1 MKVSKIFG
9 MSNIKRFV
17 QYYKPHKLLFAVD
30 MIASF
35 LVAIIGLGYPMIT
48 RMMLNNIGDGG
59 EIKLTIIL
67 GCILLVIYLLRYG
80 LRYVIQY
87 YGHVMGIR
95 MQAHMRSDLFKKIE
109 KLPYT
114 FFDEHETGKIMTRM
128 TNDLFEVAEL
138 AHHGPENIF
147 IASFTIIGA
156 IAYLSYIYW
165 PLALI
170 CLAMVPFI
178 FIVSLVF
185 RKRMRHSF
193 KESRKAQAV
202 INASIESSITGVRV
216 TKAYTNEEKELEKFE
231 IANQGFV
238 ANRKGVMK
246 AMSGYLS
253 TSQFVTDVFNI
264 VLLVAGGIFIAID
277 NKFSFP
283 DYSAF
288 IISVS
293 LFISPVNQLIGFMEQ
308 LQEGQSGFTR
318 FVEVLEQ
325 PDEIDDGQ
333 DDLSDVKGEISFNHV
348 TFKYNSSASN
358 ILDDV
363 SLDIHPGDKVALV
376 GPTGGGKTTI
386 CHLLPRFYNI
396 SDGSITIDGKNIMS
410 VSLKS
415 LRQNIG
421 IVQQDVFLFAGTIK
435 DNVTYGKLDATDE
448 EIMEAIKKANLA
460 EFVAKLPD
468 GINTE
473 IGERGVKLSGGQK
486 QRISIARVFLK
497 NPSILILDEATSA
510 LDNTTEFLI
519 QNALDELCKN
529 RTTIVVA
536 HRLSTVKNANKIF
549 VISEGRII
557 ENGSH
562 DELLSKGGIYKSLY
576 DLQFRDLNEA
586 DSVVLGESIQIG

>member
-1 MKVSKIFG
+1 
-9 MSNIKRFV
+9 MSNLKRFIS
-17 QYYKPHKLLFAVD
+17 YYKPHKLLFALD
-30 MIASF
+30 MTASF
-35 LVAIIGLGYPMIT
+35 LVAIVGLGYPIIT
-48 RMMLNNIGDGG
+48 RKMLNNIGDGG

-67 GCILLVIYLLRYG
+67 GAILLGIYLLRYA
-80 LRYVIQY
+80 LRYFIQY
-87 YGHVMGIR
+87 YGHIMGVR
-95 MQAHMRSDLFKKIE
+95 MQAKMRSDLFTKIE

-156 IAYLSYIYW
+156 ITYLSYIYW

-170 CLAMVPFI
+170 CLATVPFI
-178 FIVSLVF
+178 FGVSLIF
-185 RKRMRHSF
+185 RKKMKKAF
-193 KESRKAQAV
+193 KESRQAQAV

-231 IANQGFV
+231 VANQHFV
-238 ANRKGVMK
+238 KIRKSVLG
-246 AMSGYLS
+246 AMAGYMS
-253 TSQFVTDVFNI
+253 TSQFVTDLFNI
-264 VLLVAGGIFIAID
+264 VLLVAGGIFISID
-277 NKFSFP
+277 NSFSFA

-293 LFISPVNQLIGFMEQ
+293 LFISPVNQLISFMEQ

-325 PDEIDDGQ
+325 PDEIDEGKET
-333 DDLSDVKGEISFNHV
+333 LEDVKGDIKFENV
-348 TFKYNSSASN
+348 VFKYNSSTSN
-358 ILDDV
+358 ILDGV

-386 CHLLPRFYNI
+386 CHLLPRFYNPT
-396 SDGSITIDGKNIMS
+396 GGKITIDGKDIMD
-410 VSLKS
+410 VSLRS

-421 IVQQDVFLFAGTIK
+421 IVQQDVFLFGGTIR
-435 DNVTYGKLDATDE
+435 DNIVYGKLDATEE
-448 EIMEAIKKANLA
+448 EIMDAVNKANLA
-460 EFVAKLPD
+460 GFIAKLPNGLD
-468 GINTE
+468 TE

-497 NPSILILDEATSA
+497 NPSILVLDEATSA

-536 HRLSTVKNANKIF
+536 HRLSTIKNANKIY
-549 VISEGRII
+549 VISGGKVV

-562 DELLSKGGIYKSLY
+562 EELIKLDGVYKVLY
-576 DLQFRDLNEA
+576 DLQFRNVEDD
-586 DSVVLGESIQIG
+586 DSVVLGESIEIA

>member
-1 MKVSKIFG
+1 
-9 MSNIKRFV
+9 MSNLKRFIS
-17 QYYKPHKLLFAVD
+17 YYKPHKLLFALD
-30 MIASF
+30 MTASF
-35 LVAIIGLGYPMIT
+35 LVAIVGLGYPIIT
-48 RMMLNNIGDGG
+48 RKMLNNIGNGG

-67 GCILLVIYLLRYG
+67 GTILLGIYLLRYA
-80 LRYVIQY
+80 LRFFIQY
-87 YGHVMGIR
+87 YGHIMGVR
-95 MQAHMRSDLFKKIE
+95 MQAKMRTDLFTKIE

-156 IAYLSYIYW
+156 ITYLSYIYW

-170 CLAMVPFI
+170 CLATVPII
-178 FIVSLVF
+178 FGVSLIF
-185 RKRMRHSF
+185 RKKMKKAF
-193 KESRKAQAV
+193 KESRQAQAI

-231 IANQGFV
+231 VANQHFV
-238 ANRKGVMK
+238 KIRKSVLG
-246 AMSGYLS
+246 AMAGYMS
-253 TSQFVTDVFNI
+253 TSQFVTDLFNI
-264 VLLVAGGIFIAID
+264 VLLVAGGIFISID
-277 NKFSFP
+277 NSFSFA

-293 LFISPVNQLIGFMEQ
+293 LFITPVNQLISFMEQ

-325 PDEIDDGQ
+325 PDEIDEGKETIE
-333 DDLSDVKGEISFNHV
+333 DVKGDIKFENVI
-348 TFKYNSSASN
+348 FKYNSSTSN
-358 ILDDV
+358 ILDGV

-386 CHLLPRFYNI
+386 CHLLPRFYNPT
-396 SDGSITIDGKNIMS
+396 GGKITIDGKDIMD

-421 IVQQDVFLFAGTIK
+421 IVQQDVFLFGGTIR
-435 DNVTYGKLDATDE
+435 DNIVYGKLDATEE
-448 EIMEAIKKANLA
+448 EIMDAVNKANLA
-460 EFVAKLPD
+460 GFIAKLPNGLD
-468 GINTE
+468 TE

-486 QRISIARVFLK
+486 QRISIARLFLK
-497 NPSILILDEATSA
+497 NPSILVLDEATSA

-536 HRLSTVKNANKIF
+536 HRLSTVKNANKIY
-549 VISEGRII
+549 VISGGKVV

-562 DELLSKGGIYKSLY
+562 EELIKLDGVYKVLY
-576 DLQFRDLNEA
+576 DLQFRNVEEN
-586 DSVVLGESIQIG
+586 DSVILGESIEIA

>member
-1 MKVSKIFG
+1 
-9 MSNIKRFV
+9 MSHLRRFV
-17 QYYKPHKLLFAVD
+17 QYYKPHKLLFAID

-35 LVAIIGLGYPMIT
+35 LVAVIGLGYPIIT
-48 RMMLNNIGDGG
+48 RKMLNNIGNGG

-67 GCILLVIYLLRYG
+67 GCILFGIYLLRYG
-80 LRYVIQY
+80 LRFVIQY

-95 MQAHMRSDLFKKIE
+95 MQANMRSDLFKKIE

-156 IAYLSYIYW
+156 ITYLSYIYW

-170 CLAMVPFI
+170 CLGMVPLI

-185 RKRMRHSF
+185 RKRMRATF
-193 KESRKAQAV
+193 KESRKAQAI

-216 TKAYTNEEKELEKFE
+216 TKAYTNEDKELDKFE
-231 IANQGFV
+231 VANQNFV
-238 ANRKGVMK
+238 KNRYGVMK
-246 AMSGYLS
+246 AMAGYMS

-264 VLLVAGGIFIAID
+264 VLLVAGGIFISID

-293 LFISPVNQLIGFMEQ
+293 LFISPVNQLISFMEQ
-308 LQEGQSGFTR
+308 LQEGKSGFER

-325 PDEIDDGQ
+325 PDEIDDGKEVMESAEGNIVF
-333 DDLSDVKGEISFNHV
+333 DHV
-348 TFKYNSSASN
+348 TFKYNSSASD
-358 ILDDV
+358 ILSDV
-363 SLDIHPGDKVALV
+363 SININPGDKVALV

-396 SDGSITIDGKNIMS
+396 SDGVITIDGRNIMD
-410 VSLKS
+410 VTLKS

-421 IVQQDVFLFAGTIK
+421 IVQQDVFLFAGTIR
-435 DNVTYGKLDATDE
+435 DNVTYGKLDATE
-448 EIMEAIKKANLA
+448 AEIMDAIKKANLA
-460 EFVAKLPD
+460 DFVAKLPD
-468 GINTE
+468 GIDTE

-536 HRLSTVKNANKIF
+536 HRLSTVKNANKIY
-549 VISEGRII
+549 VISGGKVI

-562 DELLSKGGIYKSLY
+562 DELIENGGVYKSLY
-576 DLQFRDLNEA
+576 DLQFRDLEAA
-586 DSVVLGESIQIG
+586 DSVLLSESIDIA